1 VTDLEKGEHL
11 VVEGFPLFTRIN
23 VTIFLCIAAMFEE
36 IGFIRPF
43 KDDDMIFLSNF
54 LGSSNTAEES
64 MSHLETI
71 LRQLWE
77 KSPKQLLS
85 AWSEKDLVQEPA
97 YSQIILYNQLRLK
110 EKVINLT
117 DWMEK
122 PEDEGNDEN
131 GDSKKVN
138 YS

>member
-1 VTDLEKGEHL
+1 
-11 VVEGFPLFTRIN
+11 
-23 VTIFLCIAAMFEE
+23 
-36 IGFIRPF
+36 
-43 KDDDMIFLSNF
+43 
-54 LGSSNTAEES
+54 
-64 MSHLETI
+64 
-71 LRQLWE
+71 
-77 KSPKQLLS
+77 
-85 AWSEKDLVQEPA
+85 VQEPA

-131 GDSKKVN
+131 DDSKKVN